1 MQLADTTRCTVAYSL
16 HMHAVP
22 LVALPGGKKKLST
35 VNAMQRNIF
44 IWITENFKNAFV
56 DYISITKISSC
67 DNRLMLVQKA
77 IW

>member
-1 MQLADTTRCTVAYSL
+1 
-16 HMHAVP
+16 
-22 LVALPGGKKKLST
+22 
-35 VNAMQRNIF
+35 MQRNIF

-77 IW
+77 IWCILVANN